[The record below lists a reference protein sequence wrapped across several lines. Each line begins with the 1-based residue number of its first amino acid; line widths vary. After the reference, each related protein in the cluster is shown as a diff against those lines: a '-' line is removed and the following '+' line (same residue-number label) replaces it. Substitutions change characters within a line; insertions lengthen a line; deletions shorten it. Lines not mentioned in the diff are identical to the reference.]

1 MLAQILVVLP
11 LIPAVQKYDG
21 CTKKIW
27 NSLLRRCTFQVRITC
42 IQEYT
47 WGWYIL
53 NHDLEDVSMD
63 TLVGN
68 PIVKKCGVATLE
80 SH

>member
-1 MLAQILVVLP
+1 MQVNW
-11 LIPAVQKYDG
+11 D
-21 CTKKIW
+21 
-27 NSLLRRCTFQVRITC
+27 LLRRSTYQVRITC

-47 WGWYIL
+47 RGWYVW

-63 TLVGN
+63 TLVGD
-68 PIVKKCGVATLE
+68 PVVKKCSVATLE

>member
-1 MLAQILVVLP
+1 M
-11 LIPAVQKYDG
+11 
-21 CTKKIW
+21 
-27 NSLLRRCTFQVRITC
+27 RRCTFQVRITC

-68 PIVKKCGVATLE
+68 PIVKKCCVATLE

>member
-1 MLAQILVVLP
+1 M
-11 LIPAVQKYDG
+11 
-21 CTKKIW
+21 
-27 NSLLRRCTFQVRITC
+27 RITC
-42 IQEYT
+42 IRKYT
-47 WGWYIL
+47 RGWYIL
-53 NHDLEDVSMD
+53 NHKLEDVSMD

>member
-1 MLAQILVVLP
+1 M
-11 LIPAVQKYDG
+11 
-21 CTKKIW
+21 
-27 NSLLRRCTFQVRITC
+27 RITC

-47 WGWYIL
+47 RGWYIW

-63 TLVGN
+63 TLVGD
-68 PIVKKCGVATLE
+68 PIVKKCSVATLE